1 MTKERFVVELASND
15 GYLLQYFV
23 KTGIPCLGVEPAAN
37 VAKAAEERGVKTQV
51 AFFNVDT
58 AKEMKAA
65 GKMAD
70 LVLGNNVLA
79 QVPDL
84 NSFVGGLP
92 IILKPKGTVTFEFPH
107 LMQLFENN
115 QFDTIYHEHFSYFS
129 LIAVEAIF
137 ARHGLTIFDVE
148 ELWTHG
154 GSLRIF
160 ARHAADDSRPVTER
174 LLALRAREEEKGL
187 PEDRDLHALR
197 GARTGDEA
205 QDPRGAHRREAARQ
219 AHRRVRGAG
228 QGKHAPQLLQHP
240 YGFHR
245 LHRRSQSLQARPVP
259 ARDAYPDFP
268 AGAPRPGQARL
279 RLHSPLESQGRDH
292 GAAQPRPRLGGPLH
306 RPDSR
311 THGGLMLSLSFGAG
325 SSEPLRILCLG
336 AHSDDIEIG
345 CGGTVLRLL
354 EDRPGSSVHWVV
366 LSATADRE
374 REARASA
381 EDFLSRAGRA
391 SVNVKS
397 FRESFFPTVWSDIKS
412 YFEEI
417 KRDVT
422 PDVVLC
428 HRTADLHQDHRV
440 VAELTWNTFRNHL
453 VLEYEIAK
461 YEGDLGSPN
470 VYVPLSKAV
479 ADRKVDLLMKH
490 FGSQSKRTWFRPDT
504 FNGLM
509 SIRGIES
516 NAPEGRAEAFHA
528 RKIVV

>member
-1 MTKERFVVELASND
+1 
-15 GYLLQYFV
+15 
-23 KTGIPCLGVEPAAN
+23 
-37 VAKAAEERGVKTQV
+37 
-51 AFFNVDT
+51 
-58 AKEMKAA
+58 
-65 GKMAD
+65 
-70 LVLGNNVLA
+70 
-79 QVPDL
+79 
-84 NSFVGGLP
+84 
-92 IILKPKGTVTFEFPH
+92 
-107 LMQLFENN
+107 
-115 QFDTIYHEHFSYFS
+115 
-129 LIAVEAIF
+129 
-137 ARHGLTIFDVE
+137 
-148 ELWTHG
+148 
-154 GSLRIF
+154 
-160 ARHAADDSRPVTER
+160 
-174 LLALRAREEEKGL
+174 
-187 PEDRDLHALR
+187 
-197 GARTGDEA
+197 
-205 QDPRGAHRREAARQ
+205 
-219 AHRRVRGAG
+219 
-228 QGKHAPQLLQHP
+228 
-240 YGFHR
+240 
-245 LHRRSQSLQARPVP
+245 
-259 ARDAYPDFP
+259 
-268 AGAPRPGQARL
+268 
-279 RLHSPLESQGRDH
+279 
-292 GAAQPRPRLGGPLH
+292 
-306 RPDSR
+306 
-311 THGGLMLSLSFGAG
+311 MLSLSFGAG
-325 SSEPLRILCLG
+325 PSEPLRILCLG

-366 LSATADRE
+366 LSATSDRE

-391 SVNVKS
+391 SVNVKA
-397 FRESFFPTVWSDIKS
+397 FRESFFPAVWSDIKG

-417 KRDVT
+417 KREVT

-453 VLEYEIAK
+453 VLEYEIPK